1 MNHDSLYLL
10 LSNLWKRKDLYI
22 WKEKKTTIIISPLL
36 YYWCQQWHELIW
48 KLIKTREQFCHLY
61 VHTIPNRLTQ
71 YLLSTYF
78 PRKKWTLFSLFS
90 TSECFSFRLQLQS
103 SNPLVYLPFSMAK
116 GFFFSVRTT
125 TWSATFVAFQSSS
138 STSVATTKEKSWR
151 HGESCRYQPWQAT
164 ADILALFAAF
174 RRYPWLSPK

>member
-1 MNHDSLYLL
+1 MTPYTYFCQTSE
-10 LSNLWKRKDLYI
+10 KEKIYI
-22 WKEKKTTIIISPLL
+22 FEKKTTVIISPLL
-36 YYWCQQWHELIW
+36 YYRCQQWHELIW

>member
-10 LSNLWKRKDLYI
+10 LSNLWKKNLYI